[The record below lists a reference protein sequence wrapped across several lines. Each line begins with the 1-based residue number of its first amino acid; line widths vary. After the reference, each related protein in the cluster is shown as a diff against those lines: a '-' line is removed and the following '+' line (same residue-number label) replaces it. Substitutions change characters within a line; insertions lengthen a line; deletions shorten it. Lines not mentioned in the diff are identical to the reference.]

1 MNEVIIVVP
10 IYNEKLTTLEQ
21 ISLQQL
27 FKVLGKYKI
36 VFMAPQGLAFTYN
49 NNCEVIS
56 FPNEF
61 FVSKETYSDLLMTVN
76 FYETFI
82 EYKYL
87 LIYQLDAFVFS
98 DKLQYFCDLG
108 YDYIGAPLIGPDW
121 RLFHVGNGGFSLRNI
136 GKSLKMI
143 RQKEA
148 IIKKMFSLMQFESFA
163 EDVFFSYCGYDNAY
177 DYTVPTA
184 RLAATFSAEF
194 DYAHG
199 LRDISK
205 RDLPFGCHYW
215 ETLNFEFWRSYIE
228 GFGYK
233 LPNVKPYDTLND
245 DRKRRARYLMRRYL
259 RWQDNCNKRNTC
271 LLDILTKRNMCSIY
285 GAGIWGER
293 TVRFIKKLRDE
304 IPVDCIYDKNRTGDI
319 EGIPIVIPKREV
331 LKNKNCL
338 VIVAAP
344 NYEKEISADLIDMG
358 LVEGEDFISI
368 IKVMH
373 DHYRLRMV

>member
-1 MNEVIIVVP
+1 
-10 IYNEKLTTLEQ
+10 
-21 ISLQQL
+21 
-27 FKVLGKYKI
+27 
-36 VFMAPQGLAFTYN
+36 
-49 NNCEVIS
+49 
-56 FPNEF
+56 
-61 FVSKETYSDLLMTVN
+61 
-76 FYETFI
+76 
-82 EYKYL
+82 
-87 LIYQLDAFVFS
+87 
-98 DKLQYFCDLG
+98 
-108 YDYIGAPLIGPDW
+108 
-121 RLFHVGNGGFSLRNI
+121 
-136 GKSLKMI
+136 
-143 RQKEA
+143 
-148 IIKKMFSLMQFESFA
+148 
-163 EDVFFSYCGYDNAY
+163 
-177 DYTVPTA
+177 
-184 RLAATFSAEF
+184 
-194 DYAHG
+194 
-199 LRDISK
+199 
-205 RDLPFGCHYW
+205 
-215 ETLNFEFWRSYIE
+215 
-228 GFGYK
+228 
-233 LPNVKPYDTLND
+233 
-245 DRKRRARYLMRRYL
+245 MRRYL